1 MSSLN
6 PTKINYL
13 LQQVPVGVAMASSW
27 LSKQGYSPDLIRSY
41 RKSQWLESLGN
52 GAVKR
57 ISDEVDYLGA
67 VYCLQ
72 KQLEQSVYPAA
83 KTALILQGRSHYLE
97 MDEQQVYLF
106 GSEKETLP
114 TWFKNQNW
122 KPKIQFYTS
131 SFLPESLAMTQIV
144 HKNFEVSVST
154 PARALMECLYLA
166 PKEMNLVECYELM
179 EGLNDLVPTQ
189 VQQLLEQCT
198 SVKVKR
204 LFLYLAEKS
213 NHSWLKYV
221 NKEKIDLGAGNRSLV
236 KNGVYISKYK
246 ITVPKELEEDGLP
259 EI

>member
-1 MSSLN
+1 MNTLN
-6 PTKINYL
+6 QTKINKL

-27 LSKQGYSPDLIRSY
+27 LQKQGYNTDLVRSY

-57 ISDEVDYLGA
+57 MNDEVDYLGA

-72 KQLEQSVYPAA
+72 NQLEQSVHPAA

-106 GSEKETLP
+106 GSEKEALP
-114 TWFKNQNW
+114 TWFKNQKW
-122 KPKIQFYTS
+122 KQQIQFYTS
-131 SFLPESLAMTQIV
+131 SFLPERLAMTQIV
-144 HKNFEVSVST
+144 HKNFEVSISS

-166 PKEMNLVECYELM
+166 PKEISLVACYELM
-179 EGLNDLVPTQ
+179 EGLNDLVPNQ
-189 VQQLLEQCT
+189 VQQLLEQCI

-204 LFLYLAEKS
+204 LFLYLAEKT

-221 NKEKIDLGAGNRSLV
+221 NKEKIDLGKGNRSLIN
-236 KNGVYISKYK
+236 NGVYISKYK